1 MILPIILAQK
11 VESDIIAPFKF
22 VPYDENTRYFQTEDG
37 IFTLKLSDDY
47 IELFLYDRIII
58 SQRLYYYDLE
68 DVPFRY
74 FRKKV
79 IRDLYQLFTYT
90 YTDNEKISA
99 MYSIIHD
106 RMTHGTYSIS
116 YLVKILNEGICKKD
130 PFKLTPSCD
139 MADANEYNIYTDLRE
154 GGTVAFEI
162 MYHAETICVI
172 ESYDQL
178 LEANARVKR
187 GLIEYCNRKIDAYER
202 RLDEMTSLKSTLL

>member
-1 MILPIILAQK
+1 M
-11 VESDIIAPFKF
+11 
-22 VPYDENTRYFQTEDG
+22 
-37 IFTLKLSDDY
+37 
-47 IELFLYDRIII
+47 ELFLYDRIII
-58 SQRLYYYDLE
+58 NRSNKGDALE
-68 DVPFRY
+68 DIPFRY

-90 YTDNEKISA
+90 DNEKISA
-99 MYSIIHD
+99 LYSSIHD

-172 ESYDQL
+172 ESYGQL

-202 RLDEMTSLKSTLL
+202 RLDEMSSLKSTLL

>member
-79 IRDLYQLFTYT
+79 IRDLYQSFT

-99 MYSIIHD
+99 MYSSIHD

-202 RLDEMTSLKSTLL
+202 RLDEMSSLKSTLL

>member
-37 IFTLKLSDDY
+37 IFTLKLSADY
-47 IELFLYDRIII
+47 MELFLYDRIII
-58 SQRLYYYDLE
+58 NRSNKGDALE
-68 DVPFRY
+68 DIPFRY
-74 FRKKV
+74 FRKKLL
-79 IRDLYQLFTYT
+79 RDLYQSFT

-99 MYSIIHD
+99 LYSSIHD

-172 ESYDQL
+172 ESYGQL
-178 LEANARVKR
+178 LEANAHVKR
-187 GLIEYCNRKIDAYER
+187 GLIEYCDRKIDAYER
-202 RLDEMTSLKSTLL
+202 RLDEMSSLKSTLL